1 MACKPLSSPRSGC
14 NLCSVLHQSLRKL
27 ALPLQAEGLVDPEL
41 TSDGEN
47 CGYDSNAE
55 DHNEGPDLS
64 GNVLEL
70 AKTLGGG
77 MGTLLFL
84 RHRAAHLQ
92 RLAHEELGALAHHH
106 HARGPHGHGP
116 GNFEHVVVCSRVVH
130 GMEERRGIRE
140 WRVER
145 TVQFVVVSSQ
155 DRSQELGKLAG
166 VACPENAEQGSESS
180 GGQSA
185 VWGQPIIATLQLHHR
200 HQLRL
205 PPAIAATS
213 PLHRQGL

>member
-1 MACKPLSSPRSGC
+1 MVPGGAIGLPPCSSFYVQLAC
-14 NLCSVLHQSLRKL
+14 
-27 ALPLQAEGLVDPEL
+27 ATLPGPQA
-41 TSDGEN
+41 TRT
-47 CGYDSNAE
+47 Y
-55 DHNEGPDLS
+55 
-64 GNVLEL
+64 
-70 AKTLGGG
+70 
-77 MGTLLFL
+77 